1 MARTKAGSGRLQPY
15 TFTPAATNGTS
26 QASSHATRASTAIPN
41 EPMQSI
47 PYLEQDREVL
57 EAAQILMSISRSGT
71 HASALRK
78 DSRLASEKSPGHGH
92 DSHVFNVE
100 LAPPEHDEDDDL
112 EMLDSPTKQFQERIT
127 KKRTMRGR
135 AVVTKKPPTR
145 MRSAKYPAN
154 SRHQDR
160 EYFEHPVLTVIHN
173 SPAKKSRRGQ
183 RGSYVKESDEGD
195 TTELDLSAS
204 SDGDKRKLT
213 SRRDKDREYLEN
225 PALTKIHNSPAK
237 KSRRA
242 QGVGQV
248 KDSTHGDTTEV
259 DSSTPSDDD
268 DLDDGDYID
277 QSPTSYRKPPI
288 LRHGSSSSTLVPKLS
303 RTTTP
308 TGYVTPLGPTT
319 SPLSRSSDSSQSATI
334 LAQDSPTK
342 SLSVAPR
349 TPSRASALDHAKP
362 SSVTSL
368 QKFLSEARRTQGHR
382 RTENLESSGFFEKV
396 KRTHVALHEGSG
408 EDEDEDVGVGVDE
421 ELDEREI
428 VEDEDSEGDV
438 DIRLDDLA
446 PGVKVEDES
455 SGREEGEISDD
466 DDDDDNGATVSPP
479 RWHRGFRGRGFDRS
493 TVLNY

>member
-1 MARTKAGSGRLQPY
+1 MARTQVGSGRLQPY
-15 TFTPAATNGTS
+15 TFTAAATNGTS
-26 QASSHATRASTAIPN
+26 QASSHATKASTAIPN

-57 EAAQILMSISRSGT
+57 EAAQILMSIYRSGT

-100 LAPPEHDEDDDL
+100 LAPPRHDEDDDL
-112 EMLDSPTKQFQERIT
+112 EMLDSPTKQFQERTT
-127 KKRTMRGR
+127 KRRTTRGR

-145 MRSAKYPAN
+145 MRSARYPAN

-160 EYFEHPVLTVIHN
+160 EYFENPVLTVIHN
-173 SPAKKSRRGQ
+173 SPAQ
-183 RGSYVKESDEGD
+183 
-195 TTELDLSAS
+195 
-204 SDGDKRKLT
+204 
-213 SRRDKDREYLEN
+213 
-225 PALTKIHNSPAK
+225 

-259 DSSTPSDDD
+259 DSSTPSNDDD
-268 DLDDGDYID
+268 FGDGDYID
-277 QSPTSYRKPPI
+277 QSPTPYRKPPI

-319 SPLSRSSDSSQSATI
+319 SPLSRSSDSCPSATI

-349 TPSRASALDHAKP
+349 TPSRASVLDHVKP

-368 QKFLSEARRTQGHR
+368 QKFLSEARRTRGHR
-382 RTENLESSGFFEKV
+382 RTESLESSGFFEKV
-396 KRTHVALHEGSG
+396 KRAHVALHEGSG
-408 EDEDEDVGVGVDE
+408 EDEDEDMGVGVEE

-428 VEDEDSEGDV
+428 VKDEDSEGDV
-438 DIRLDDLA
+438 GIRLDDLA
-446 PGVKVEDES
+446 PGVKDEDES
-455 SGREEGEISDD
+455 SGREEGETS